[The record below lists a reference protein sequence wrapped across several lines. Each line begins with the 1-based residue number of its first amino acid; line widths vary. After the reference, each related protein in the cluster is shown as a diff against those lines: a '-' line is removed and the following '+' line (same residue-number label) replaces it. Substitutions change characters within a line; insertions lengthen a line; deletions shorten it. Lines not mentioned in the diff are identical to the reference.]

1 LKGPDPYSGDMRYW
15 FAMEGLTYAMDT
27 LENYERMLREA
38 GFVNIQS
45 SDHSAWYRQRAREEY
60 ARMKGDLHEQMV
72 AALGKGR
79 AQHFVENWRATT
91 VVLDNGELRTCRFRA
106 RKPGD

>member
-1 LKGPDPYSGDMRYW
+1 
-15 FAMEGLTYAMDT
+15 MDT

-45 SDHSAWYRQRAREEY
+45 SDNTDWYREQAREEY
-60 ARMKGDLHEQMV
+60 ARMNGELHEPMV
-72 AALGKGR
+72 AALGKDR
-79 AQHFVENWRATT
+79 AEHFVENWRATT

-106 RKPGD
+106 HKPGG